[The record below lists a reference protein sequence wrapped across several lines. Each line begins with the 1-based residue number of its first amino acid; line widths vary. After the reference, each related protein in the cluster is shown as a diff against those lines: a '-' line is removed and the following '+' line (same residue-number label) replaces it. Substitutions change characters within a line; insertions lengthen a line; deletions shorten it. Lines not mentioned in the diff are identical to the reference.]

1 MFFKIFFS
9 FSEYFYLLFTLHKKK
24 VLFKNKKFNK
34 SIKKIIRRTI
44 ILINHRTIHKL
55 IYYIRKESH
64 FFAKSSIVLPS

>member
-1 MFFKIFFS
+1 MQSKQYFTKIKNYPHEKS
-9 FSEYFYLLFTLHKKK
+9 TEPKIPLH
-24 VLFKNKKFNK
+24 K